1 MPLSEFFLL
10 MLLFCRASTSFSPP
24 SPVPQ
29 RDLQE
34 SITIT
39 DWGGFKNARNFLP
52 YKWFFLTFE
61 QFVAHEV
68 VVHALGS
75 DLRNFGECEFHESIT
90 SGSSSLW
97 KKTGKCVC
105 VCVGAATNLPA
116 AV

>member
-1 MPLSEFFLL
+1 

-39 DWGGFKNARNFLP
+39 DWGGGFKNARI
-52 YKWFFLTFE
+52 FLTFE

-105 VCVGAATNLPA
+105 VCV
-116 AV
+116 

>member
-1 MPLSEFFLL
+1 M
-10 MLLFCRASTSFSPP
+10 
-24 SPVPQ
+24 
-29 RDLQE
+29 QE
-34 SITIT
+34 IS
-39 DWGGFKNARNFLP
+39 LP